1 MDSRIE
7 QLLEK
12 YWASESS
19 IQEEKELK
27 ELMTNAD
34 NSEEM
39 EELKAMFGYFQSEQE
54 LSLGDDFDQEVLAM
68 IEAEPETKVI
78 SISGYFKRYAGV
90 AAAMLVLITSSYFF
104 MQQQKTYEQ
113 EDTFD
118 SPELALQE
126 LKKQLVMV
134 SNYMNSG
141 SSNLDKLGSM
151 SKMDAGME
159 SLKYMGDAARGME
172 PISEMDILEEKF

>member
-19 IQEEKELK
+19 IQEEQELK
-27 ELMTNAD
+27 ELVAKAD

-39 EELKAMFGYFQSEQE
+39 EELKAMFGHFQSEQE
-54 LSLGDDFDQEVLAM
+54 LSLGDDFDQEILAL
-68 IEAEPETKVI
+68 IEAKPETKVI
-78 SISGYFKRYAGV
+78 SMPGYFKRYAGV

-104 MQQQKTYEQ
+104 MQEQKEYEQ

-118 SPELALQE
+118 SPELALKE
-126 LKKQLVMV
+126 LKKQLLMV
-134 SNYMNSG
+134 SNYMNAG
-141 SSNLDKLGSM
+141 SSSLNELSSM
-151 SKMDAGME
+151 SKMDVGME
-159 SLKYMGDAARGME
+159 GLKYMGDAARAME

>member
-19 IQEEKELK
+19 IQEERELK
-27 ELMTNAD
+27 ELVAKAD

-54 LSLGDDFDQEVLAM
+54 FSLGDDFDQEILAM
-68 IEAEPETKVI
+68 IEVEPETKVI
-78 SISGYFKRYAGV
+78 SMTDYFKRYAGV
-90 AAAMLVLITSSYFF
+90 AAAMLVLVMSSYFF

-118 SPELALQE
+118 SPELALKE
-126 LKKQLVMV
+126 LKKQLMMV
-134 SNYMNSG
+134 SNYMNTG
-141 SSNLDKLGSM
+141 SSSLDELGSM
-151 SKMDAGME
+151 SEMDAGME
-159 SLKYMGDAARGME
+159 TLKYMGDAARGME
-172 PISEMDILEEKF
+172 PISEMDILEKKF

>member
-27 ELMTNAD
+27 ELVAKAD

-39 EELKAMFGYFQSEQE
+39 EELKAMFGHFQSEQE
-54 LSLGDDFDQEVLAM
+54 LSLGDDFDQEILSM
-68 IEAEPETKVI
+68 IEAKPEAKVI
-78 SISGYFKRYAGV
+78 SMSGYLKRYAGV

-104 MQQQKTYEQ
+104 MQQQKEYEQ

-118 SPELALQE
+118 SPELALKE

-134 SNYMNSG
+134 SNYMNTG
-141 SSNLDKLGSM
+141 SSSLNDLNSM
-151 SKMDAGME
+151 SKMDVGME
-159 SLKYMGDAARGME
+159 GLKYMGDAARGME
-172 PISEMDILEEKF
+172 PISEMDILEKKF

>member
-19 IQEEKELK
+19 IQEEKELR
-27 ELMTNAD
+27 ELVAKAD

-39 EELKAMFGYFQSEQE
+39 EELKAMFGHFQSEQE
-54 LSLGDDFDQEVLAM
+54 LSLGDDFDQEILAM
-68 IEAEPETKVI
+68 IEVKPEAKVI
-78 SISGYFKRYAGV
+78 SMSGYFKRYAGV
-90 AAAMLVLITSSYFF
+90 AAAMLVLVTSSYFF
-104 MQQQKTYEQ
+104 MQQQKEYEQ

-118 SPELALQE
+118 SPELALKE
-126 LKKQLVMV
+126 LKKQLLMV
-134 SNYMNSG
+134 SNYMNVG
-141 SSNLDKLGSM
+141 SSSLNELNSM

-159 SLKYMGDAARGME
+159 GLKYMGDAARAME